1 MIDDGYIHWNL
12 LRHMLKAG
20 LVDMA
25 EKLVTD
31 LRWLAAKLRIT
42 GPADLL
48 NDYMSIKGVV
58 DNKVLSLM
66 TYKDIHLIRSPPGY
80 KSPSKCIEM
89 IPLIFY
95 VLRLNLKKKKENKCK
110 KFFDRPRS
118 DIKPF

>member
-66 TYKDIHLIRSPPGY
+66 TYKDVLLIRSPLVLSLLPNVL
-80 KSPSKCIEM
+80 KWIQVIIVFWS
-89 IPLIFY
+89 LIW
-95 VLRLNLKKKKENKCK
+95 KKEKY
-110 KFFDRPRS
+110 
-118 DIKPF
+118 

>member
-1 MIDDGYIHWNL
+1 
-12 LRHMLKAG
+12 MLKAG

-66 TYKDIHLIRSPPGY
+66 TY
-80 KSPSKCIEM
+80 
-89 IPLIFY
+89 
-95 VLRLNLKKKKENKCK
+95 
-110 KFFDRPRS
+110 
-118 DIKPF
+118 

>member
-20 LVDMA
+20 LVGMA

-66 TYKDIHLIRSPPGY
+66 TYKDVHLIRSP
-80 KSPSKCIEM
+80 
-89 IPLIFY
+89 L
-95 VLRLNLKKKKENKCK
+95 VLSLLPNVLK
-110 KFFDRPRS
+110 
-118 DIKPF
+118 

>member
-1 MIDDGYIHWNL
+1 MFSKMIDDGYIHWNL

-31 LRWLAAKLRIT
+31 VTWLAAKLRIT

-66 TYKDIHLIRSPPGY
+66 TYKDIHVIRSPVDISLLPN
-80 KSPSKCIEM
+80 
-89 IPLIFY
+89 
-95 VLRLNLKKKKENKCK
+95 VLR
-110 KFFDRPRS
+110 
-118 DIKPF
+118 